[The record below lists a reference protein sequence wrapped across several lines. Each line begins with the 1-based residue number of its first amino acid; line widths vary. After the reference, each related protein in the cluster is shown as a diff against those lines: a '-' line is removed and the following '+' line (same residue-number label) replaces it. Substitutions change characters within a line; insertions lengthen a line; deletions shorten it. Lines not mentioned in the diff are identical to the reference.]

1 MNTAFQFEISH
12 KSGTVDC
19 FTVNADSL
27 LAAWRHAERLSGA
40 GTITTAKV
48 RAPQALG
55 DPLWHS
61 LTEAKKLDH
70 IARTVQ
76 R

>member
-27 LAAWRHAERLSGA
+27 LAAWRHAEHLSGA

-48 RAPQALG
+48 RAPDALG
-55 DPLWHS
+55 DPLWHALS
-61 LTEAKKLDH
+61 EARRLEH
-70 IARTVQ
+70 IARTLA
-76 R
+76 

>member
-19 FTVNADSL
+19 FTVNAYSL

-40 GTITTAKV
+40 GTITTARV
-48 RAPQALG
+48 RAPDALG
-55 DPLWHS
+55 DTYWHS

-70 IARTVQ
+70 IARTVA

>member
-27 LAAWRHAERLSGA
+27 RNAWNHAEKLTGA

-48 RAPQALG
+48 RAPAVLG

-61 LTEAKKLDH
+61 LTEARKLDH
-70 IARTVQ
+70 IKRTARP
-76 R
+76 

>member
-1 MNTAFQFEISH
+1 MSAYQFEISH

-19 FTVNADSL
+19 LTVNADSL

-48 RAPQALG
+48 RAPDALG
-55 DPLWHS
+55 DTYWHS

-70 IARTVQ
+70 IARTVA